1 MMWWLRARRA
11 HTRLPLGFLV
21 FALLA
26 AVFQD
31 TPLFLPSIWSGGSE
45 LVQAVTLVPLVLTSV
60 LFDCLHTRL
69 DAAETTGIRHVRFFD
84 VLLTLGVVALALV
97 VGEAIALVTGAAS
110 AETLG
115 RNTAFLAGLTLL
127 CGALFGKSAVL
138 VPALWPLISVLF
150 GMRGAGDA
158 YPWTV
163 LLEPPDTWYASV
175 GALLMLAAGVSA
187 HLLLP
192 PHRFARRAT

>member
-1 MMWWLRARRA
+1 M
-11 HTRLPLGFLV
+11 

-26 AVFQD
+26 AIVQD

-45 LVQAVTLVPLVLTSV
+45 VVQAVTLVPLVLTSV

-69 DAAETTGIRHVRFFD
+69 DAAENTGIRPVRFFD
-84 VLLTLGVVALALV
+84 VLLTLGVVVLAV
-97 VGEAIALVTGAAS
+97 AVGEMIAMATGAAS

-127 CGALFGKSAVL
+127 CGALFGRSAIL
-138 VPALWPLISVLF
+138 LPALWPLVGVLF
-150 GMRGAGDA
+150 GMRAAGDP

-163 LLEPPDTWYASV
+163 LLEPSGTWYASV
-175 GALLMLAAGVSA
+175 GALLMLTVGIGA
-187 HLLLP
+187 HVLSP
-192 PHRFARRAT
+192 NRFARRAA